1 LDEVFEGI
9 HVRMEHWAARVKRLL
24 INPEK
29 RTPHW
34 SAALFAM
41 VCFSFVGTALYEIV
55 QSGPPRP
62 IGFVV
67 PGIFLVMGVL
77 ALVPSTRYLV
87 VVAMQIMTIM
97 VMLVVAIYFAWSL
110 LT

>member
-1 LDEVFEGI
+1 MLEGI

-41 VCFSFVGTALYEIV
+41 VCFSFVGTVLYESV
-55 QSGPPRP
+55 QSDPPRP
-62 IGFVV
+62 IGLVV

-77 ALVPSTRYLV
+77 ALVPSTRYLALAAFRV
-87 VVAMQIMTIM
+87 W
-97 VMLVVAIYFAWSL
+97 MLMILLAVAIYFAWSL